1 MGRLASLPVG
11 AFVMAFRAGAVL
23 RLAARVPGIKFPTR
37 RLPDGTRVSD
47 LPAGTWTA
55 SDAREISPSTNS
67 QITTSRC
74 SPILFPYPYCQ
85 PNSRCE
91 GYRGTGH
98 GDHDEYQYR
107 DTKKSTPGVAM
118 ARPRPSPIPF
128 PRPDPPRKTMSGLEM
143 QVVELGGADP

>member
-11 AFVMAFRAGAVL
+11 AFVMAFRASAVV

-47 LPAGTWTA
+47 LPAADAKAFVEQATATVATSTSTGT
-55 SDAREISPSTNS
+55 
-67 QITTSRC
+67 Q
-74 SPILFPYPYCQ
+74 
-85 PNSRCE
+85 
-91 GYRGTGH
+91 
-98 GDHDEYQYR
+98 
-107 DTKKSTPGVAM
+107 KKSTPGFAM

-128 PRPDPPRKTMSGLEM
+128 PRPDPPRKTMSVLEM